1 MKRKTS
7 SEVPSDIKRLR
18 SSFETAPFPD
28 IPETDDWDS
37 WSTVNLLP
45 WARTHD
51 PDIMVSNGSIEF
63 QAHKRVL
70 KSISSVFNDL
80 IQGDSMIEVITLQVN
95 NFALEQLEKI
105 IYDFD
110 PAEFWSLLKTEIR
123 KSPKDSIYNMGLLSC
138 KYDVKRL
145 YTYFRDL
152 VLGAD
157 SLGMDEDDYGLGMD
171 MDIWCNLKAEVCT
184 LSQLGMPAEALGGL
198 DDKSIIVGEESEDAF
213 LRVPAEIAL
222 ECMLKFVKQS
232 KDQQSAHQRRSLRQ
246 GARKGVGIGFDETI
260 MKILQ
265 KYEAEK
271 IKTVNLRDRS
281 VIERSFSMF
290 LDTILTMSN
299 HNII

>member
-152 VLGAD
+152 VLGGNR
-157 SLGMDEDDYGLGMD
+157 LEMDTDEFGERGMD
-171 MDIWCNLKAEVCT
+171 MDIWCSLKAEVCT
-184 LSQLGMPAEALGGL
+184 LSLLGMPAEALGGL
-198 DDKSIIVGEESEDAF
+198 DKKSIIAGEESEDAF
-213 LRVPAEIAL
+213 LRVRAEIAL
-222 ECMLKFVKQS
+222 ECMLKFVNQCKARTFVH
-232 KDQQSAHQRRSLRQ
+232 DTILR
-246 GARKGVGIGFDETI
+246 
-260 MKILQ
+260 ILQ

-271 IKTVNLRDRS
+271 IKTINLKDQG
-281 VIERSFSMF
+281 VIERSFSTF
-290 LDTILTMSN
+290 LGMILTMMKNGMLDSSGY
-299 HNII
+299 